1 MGTKTHNNYEDLIT
15 FTRASGGHA
24 LRPVS
29 YGSELITNGTFD
41 TNSDWT
47 LGSGWSIN
55 TTTGQLVASSTASNV
70 NAIQTINTVVG
81 KIYSITI
88 DCLTLTAGNIRV
100 YHREGG
106 GGSFGDFVNFA
117 AGQTAIL
124 TFVATTD
131 TTDIYLYPT
140 SLSSGTFDNVSV
152 KEVTFDESDGTLT
165 LFEHPDNIPR
175 VEFDADSNR
184 LGLLVEES
192 RTNVI
197 EYSEDLSQWSSGTRI
212 TLSATDV
219 TETPDGQR
227 GAYKA
232 VATTLNTNHYFEPVG
247 STPYLKTTT
256 AGTTWT
262 FSIFAKAAENT
273 VLQIASSSGFL
284 SKYQNFDLTN
294 GVKLSGDVDGSAIQ
308 AVGNGWYKC
317 SVTQDTVGTT
327 ARFILIPANSDISR
341 NPSFVGDGTSGIYVW
356 GGQAEESASFP
367 TSYIKTTGS
376 TATRSVDVVEL
387 EAENFGYNLDAGTFF
402 YEGQDI
408 ADNYSGAKNS
418 QGGFHVWFGGD
429 SNNYVGGVY
438 HSGSTGL
445 SDSVYFRGGGT
456 LETANAG
463 TDLSG
468 NGKVAFAYDLGNSIS
483 VSVDGSTA
491 VTQTATTPTAY
502 NNFDWKIRLGSST
515 SGTSTPTSVY
525 VKQLKFYPRR
535 LTDEQIKDLTS

>member
-1 MGTKTHNNYEDLIT
+1 MLVLRDL
-15 FTRASGGHA
+15 
-24 LRPVS
+24 L
-29 YGSELITNGTFD
+29 
-41 TNSDWT
+41 
-47 LGSGWSIN
+47 
-55 TTTGQLVASSTASNV
+55 TT
-70 NAIQTINTVVG
+70 I
-81 KIYSITI
+81 
-88 DCLTLTAGNIRV
+88 
-100 YHREGG
+100 
-106 GGSFGDFVNFA
+106 
-117 AGQTAIL
+117 
-124 TFVATTD
+124 
-131 TTDIYLYPT
+131 
-140 SLSSGTFDNVSV
+140 SV

-175 VEFDADSNR
+175 VEYDADSNR

-376 TATRSVDVVEL
+376 TATRSADVASIPV
-387 EAENFGYNLDAGTFF
+387 ADFGYNAD
-402 YEGQDI
+402 EG
-408 ADNYSGAKNS
+408 
-418 QGGFHVWFGGD
+418 
-429 SNNYVGGVY
+429 
-438 HSGSTGL
+438 
-445 SDSVYFRGGGT
+445 SVVVEAQHFT
-456 LETANAG
+456 
-463 TDLSG
+463 
-468 NGKVAFAYDLGNSIS
+468 
-483 VSVDGSTA
+483 
-491 VTQTATTPTAY
+491 TATTAHAAFGLDDGTSS
-502 NNFDWKIRLGSST
+502 NRLYYYQNKGQWIGSV
-515 SGTSTPTSVY
+515 SGTTTMNIDGADPAENTLTKTGVAYKENDYAHIRNGSNIGFDTTSPGVP
-525 VKQLKFYPRR
+525 VVTTLGIGQSSVGTL
-535 LTDEQIKDLTS
+535 LTATSSPSNTTHVA